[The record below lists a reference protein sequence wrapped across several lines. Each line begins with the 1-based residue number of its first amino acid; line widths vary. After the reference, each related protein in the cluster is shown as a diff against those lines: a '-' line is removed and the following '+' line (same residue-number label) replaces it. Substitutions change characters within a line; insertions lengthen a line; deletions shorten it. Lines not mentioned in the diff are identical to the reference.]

1 MFTLPTLEYPYDA
14 LEPVIDQDTMRI
26 HHTKHHQAY
35 ITNLQKVLANNDLEE
50 AELMHYVKNSR
61 GIKSVR
67 TSIRKS
73 IGNFAGGHY
82 NHSLFWRMMCPPGT
96 SKPISHALSEMIK
109 KSFGSHESMIE
120 LFNENSASLFGSG
133 WVWLCYRPEEDGL
146 VVRKTYN
153 QDTICMSNSRMIP
166 ILGLD
171 VWEHAYYLKYRSSR
185 IEYIKNWWN
194 VVNWGF
200 VNRLFEQTVLN
211 DKRMIVESDGSIK
224 FV

>member
-1 MFTLPTLEYPYDA
+1 MLTLPALEYPYDA
-14 LEPVIDQDTMRI
+14 LEPVIDEETMRI

-35 ITNLQKVLANNDLEE
+35 ITNLQNVIESNNLEE
-50 AELMHYVKNSR
+50 SELMHYVKNSR

-73 IGNFAGGHY
+73 IANFAGGHY
-82 NHSLFWRMMCPPGT
+82 NHSLFWKMMCPSGK
-96 SKPISHALSEMIK
+96 SKPISRALGEMIN
-109 KSFGSHESMIE
+109 KSFGSHKSMVDQ
-120 LFNENSASLFGSG
+120 FNESAAALFGSG

-171 VWEHAYYLKYRSSR
+171 VWEHAYYLKYKSSR
-185 IEYIKNWWN
+185 IEYIRSWWT

-200 VNRLFEQTVLN
+200 ASDLFEQTVLN
-211 DKRMIVESDGSIK
+211 GKKMIVESNGSIK